1 LRALKSR
8 VIKNLRVY
16 VARRKF
22 LRLMDGKNKILRRE
36 ENLRTMQKMLNAF
49 KYYKVYHLFTKTLHK
64 IDDEITPT
72 MRDVNS
78 IINNY
83 VDKQENKARGRAIV
97 TLVLKPT
104 MRLINE
110 FFMHWR
116 TITEQKWWKFTEGF
130 KSLIMKIHSLRLQT
144 AFNKWRVQRSQVVI

>member
-1 LRALKSR
+1 MLSLTVQFNEKQVERLVFSAWTEYTVARKDKIRILKSR

-49 KYYKVYHLFTKTLHK
+49 KYFKVYHLFTKTLHK

-72 MRDVNS
+72 MHNVNGL
-78 IINNY
+78 IHEY
-83 VDKQENKARGRAIV
+83 VGK
-97 TLVLKPT
+97 
-104 MRLINE
+104 
-110 FFMHWR
+110 
-116 TITEQKWWKFTEGF
+116 
-130 KSLIMKIHSLRLQT
+130 
-144 AFNKWRVQRSQVVI
+144 